1 MCVAKRQDPA
11 TPITS
16 ARRLANEMGDN
27 ARLRRFLQRWQGLTA
42 AVNSIGY
49 GHSSNADESD
59 CSKAVIRD
67 FILNGKLPNKA
78 ETTCHANK
86 KPFDDGYVS
95 ALSDHIPSAW
105 IY

>member
-1 MCVAKRQDPA
+1 MQDPA

-16 ARRLANEMGDN
+16 ARRLAKEMGDN
-27 ARLRRFLQRWQGLTA
+27 ARLRESSGGRRALTC

-67 FILNGKLPNKA
+67 YILHGRLPSEA

-86 KPFDDGYVS
+86 KPFDDDYVS

-105 IY
+105 IF